1 MMEVRDPHSP
11 SSFYELASA
20 DVRKRLF
27 DARDVVELL
36 EHDLF
41 LIRERLEA
49 AVLRH
54 EKAQNEALWSHQEEQ
69 AAIVDRVARLA
80 VQQAD

>member
-1 MMEVRDPHSP
+1 MMEARDLYSP

-49 AVLRH
+49 VVLRH
-54 EKAQNEALWSHQEEQ
+54 EKA
-69 AAIVDRVARLA
+69 
-80 VQQAD
+80 